1 MHPPINQVFL
11 LCLKQLLTVGR
22 RCPGDQTM
30 PNRRIN
36 REKLTVATSKSYPI
50 SLVSTLEWSG
60 IALNVSQ
67 VVALDRRSTCQAST

>member
-1 MHPPINQVFL
+1 
-11 LCLKQLLTVGR
+11 
-22 RCPGDQTM
+22 M

>member
-1 MHPPINQVFL
+1 MHPPSDQVFL

-36 REKLTVATSKSYPI
+36 REKLTVATKKSYPI
-50 SLVSTLEWSG
+50 SLVSSLEWGG
-60 IALNVSQ
+60 IALNVGQ
-67 VVALDRRSTCQAST
+67 AIALDR